1 MSMKTAVLV
10 NQSTGYLTVDICNAF
25 AKKYDKVILLA
36 GRVGIFSRKLSEK
49 VEVVSITSYDKSSI
63 IKRLKTWIKGSFQI
77 KKYLS
82 TLNDPVDVLYFTN
95 PPMSYLWA
103 DRMKHRFGIVEY
115 DIYPDALRNVKC
127 PSFIVKWWAQRN
139 KDIFK
144 KSVGIITLSDGMKD
158 QLTQYIEPN
167 KIKVIYNW
175 GASEEAKKV
184 NPQDN
189 VFAKKYNLTDKFVV
203 MYSGNIG
210 YTHNVETVIDVAIRY
225 RDNKNIVFLIIG
237 EGGKKAALIKRA
249 NDEKLDNIIFSD
261 YLPADDVKYSMSC
274 ANLGVVTLT
283 EETARVSVPSK
294 TYNLL
299 SYSIPLLSIAPKES
313 ELGKIISEYG
323 CGASFEKDNVEG
335 IVQFINN
342 CMTNKSAYAELCL
355 NAKTTSSNFTFAN
368 ADLYPLIF
376 RK

>member
-1 MSMKTAVLV
+1 MKTAVLV

-36 GRVGIFSRKLSEK
+36 GRVGTFSRKLSEK
-49 VEVVSITSYDKSSI
+49 VEIVSITPYDKSSI
-63 IKRLKTWIKGSFQI
+63 LKRLKTWIKGSFQI

-82 TLNDPVDVLYFTN
+82 TFEEPVDVLYFTN

-103 DRMKHRFGIVEY
+103 DKMKHRFGIVEY

-127 PSFIVKWWAQRN
+127 PAFIMKWWTKRN
-139 KDIFK
+139 IEIFK

-158 QLTQYIEPN
+158 QLTQYTEPN

-175 GASEEAKKV
+175 GANEDAKKV
-184 NPQDN
+184 NTQDN

-210 YTHNVETVIDVAIRY
+210 YTHNVETLIDVAIRY
-225 RDNKNIVFLIIG
+225 RDNKYIVFLIIG
-237 EGGKKAALIKRA
+237 EGGKKATLMKRA
-249 NDEKLDNIIFSD
+249 NDEKLDNVIFSD
-261 YLPADDVKYSMSC
+261 YLSAEEVKYSMSC

-283 EETARVSVPSK
+283 EQTAKVSVPSK

-299 SYSIPLLSIAPKES
+299 SYGIPLLSIAPKES
-313 ELGKIISEYG
+313 ELRKIIQENN
-323 CGASFEKDNVEG
+323 CGASFENDNVEG
-335 IVQFINN
+335 IVSFIEE
-342 CMTNKSAYAELCL
+342 CMANKSAYMELCL
-355 NAKTTSSNFTFAN
+355 NAKITSSKFSYAN
-368 ADLYPLIF
+368 ADLYPNIF
-376 RK
+376 S